1 MHGERRRYSVSRAL
15 GRLATVIDIAIAAVV
30 AIAAFAGWRKGFI
43 APLFAVALTALGLYA
58 LYAGPGVGVVPT
70 GTAGIGLGVV
80 LVGFAASFM
89 ARIGGSLTTLVH
101 RVGVLQR
108 ADHVLG
114 VPLGAVT
121 GLVTV
126 YLALVAVVSFDNVL
140 APFHGKVSVDQAA
153 VAALRAAVTAN
164 PQFAVMV
171 DPSMLDA
178 MAAQVAKAAIPADQL
193 ATFDQT
199 LAFYETSVRPQLVTS
214 AVAPIV
220 LAVGERVPLIGR
232 HVEYPTK

>member
-1 MHGERRRYSVSRAL
+1 M
-15 GRLATVIDIAIAAVV
+15 IDIAIAAVV
-30 AIAAFAGWRKGFI
+30 AVAAFAGWRKGFI
-43 APLFAVALTALGLYA
+43 APLFAVALTALGLYT

-80 LVGFAASFM
+80 LVGFAGSLV
-89 ARIGGSLTTLVH
+89 ARIGGSLATLVH

-126 YLALVAVVSFDNVL
+126 YLALVAIVSFDNVL
-140 APFHGKVSVDQAA
+140 APFHGKASVDQAA
-153 VAALRAAVTAN
+153 VAALRAAIAAN

-178 MAAQVAKAAIPADQL
+178 MAVQVAKAAIPADQL